1 MIMVQLN
8 DFASIISFTIDAK
21 ITCVIKK
28 PVNNTKAS
36 EAKVKRP
43 NTADQEIDECDFR
56 FCISK
61 SLIFVNCD
69 SKRSL

>member
-1 MIMVQLN
+1 MMMQLKN
-8 DFASIISFTIDAK
+8 FASINLYTIDAK

-43 NTADQEIDECDFR
+43 NTADQEIDESDFR
-56 FCISK
+56 FSISK